1 MMSKFG
7 SVRFFT
13 NFCGTV
19 NWTDGPVQA
28 LPVNRRPNARFGSNF
43 GPVLVQ
49 GSSNR
54 ELNLNRFQKLS
65 RAQESKLAQENELKL

>member
-7 SVRFFT
+7 SVQVFT
-13 NFCGTV
+13 HFCGTV

-28 LPVNRRPNARFGSNF
+28 LLVNRGPNARFGSNF

-49 GSSNR
+49 GSSNQ
-54 ELNLNRFQKLS
+54 EPNLDKFQNHP
-65 RAQESKLAQENELKL
+65 RAQEMN